1 MNPMQIFEHLQFV
14 YTNNPELLTAAMK
27 RVAGKIQNKFT
38 SGALN
43 KEALMREAKE
53 LMSYFTDN
61 PAFKDMMDS
70 FGGIF
75 DNPLGA
81 GGGGGKGSQ
90 SERLATA
97 KERLRKKAEEK
108 KKAKK

>member
-1 MNPMQIFEHLQFV
+1 
-14 YTNNPELLTAAMK
+14 
-27 RVAGKIQNKFT
+27 
-38 SGALN
+38 
-43 KEALMREAKE
+43 MREAKE

-61 PAFKDMMDS
+61 PAFKDMMES

-75 DNPLGA
+75 DNPLGP